1 MKHEPQPEDEDEDE
15 DEDLGV
21 ARVLVI
27 LALVVSFVVP
37 LIYTIVAE
45 ALMIKAK
52 LREVRDL
59 KQGPKTKTETQN
71 PMAERED

>member
-1 MKHEPQPEDEDEDE
+1 M
-15 DEDLGV
+15 
-21 ARVLVI
+21 
-27 LALVVSFVVP
+27 SFVVP

-45 ALMIKAK
+45 TLMIKAK

-71 PMAERED
+71 LMVERAED